1 MDLCGR
7 ERCIPRR
14 LKQGRTRR
22 ARGSDRCC
30 YYHRRLPSALCL
42 VALHGKSI
50 QSPLRAS
57 ALIGRDAAPAR
68 GPHRSAGR
76 SRGGEVRGRCRPR
89 PHAPDARPLPSNSD
103 RTATRREQVIR
114 AGPPA
119 PPLVHERS
127 PGRGLRRGPPMP
139 ALQPRRQRRAWPPR
153 AWPAAPDLV
162 GVRQGPERHGRGRGD
177 ARPFGSGAHG
187 RDRPPTGASGA
198 GAAGGAG
205 IPVGMYLAT

>member
-1 MDLCGR
+1 MR
-7 ERCIPRR
+7 ASI
-14 LKQGRTRR
+14 GRT
-22 ARGSDRCC
+22 
-30 YYHRRLPSALCL
+30 LPHPFYSRI
-42 VALHGKSI
+42 VPLHIKSI
-50 QSPLRAS
+50 QSRLRAS

-119 PPLVHERS
+119 PPLVHERVL
-127 PGRGLRRGPPMP
+127 GRGLRRGPSMP
-139 ALQPRRQRRAWPPR
+139 ALQPRRERRAWPPR
-153 AWPAAPDLV
+153 AWPAAPDLIE
-162 GVRQGPERHGRGRGD
+162 VRQGPERHGRGRGD